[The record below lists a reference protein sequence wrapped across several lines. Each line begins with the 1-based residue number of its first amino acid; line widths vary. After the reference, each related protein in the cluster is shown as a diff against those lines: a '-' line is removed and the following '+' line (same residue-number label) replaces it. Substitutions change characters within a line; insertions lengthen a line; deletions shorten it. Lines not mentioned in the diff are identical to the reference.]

1 MLKPVS
7 TEKATNLAKS
17 GKYMFWVD
25 KKAKKPQIKSKVAKT
40 YKVNVISV
48 KTLIVKGKKKAVVS
62 LKEGQKIEYEKPK
75 KNS

>member
-17 GKYMFWVD
+17 AKYMFWVD
-25 KKAKKPQIKSKVAKT
+25 IKAKKQQIKSEVAKT
-40 YKVNVISV
+40 HKVNVISV

>member
-1 MLKPVS
+1 MLKPIQ

-25 KKAKKPQIKSKVAKT
+25 TKARKPQIKSEVAKT

-48 KTLIVKGKKKAVVS
+48 RTLKVKGQKKAVVS
-62 LKEGQKIEYEKPK
+62 LKEGQKIEYEKSK